1 MNEVQ
6 ETIGDLVV
14 TIKHREDRID
24 LLEEYIHDY
33 VLTDC
38 FTRERAKERAR
49 EILGHK
55 YL

>member
-1 MNEVQ
+1 MNDTQ
-6 ETIGDLVV
+6 EQIGELIVI
-14 TIKHREDRID
+14 IKHREDRIE

-49 EILGHK
+49 EVLGHK